1 MSDCKSIGKRIK
13 ICREALGLT
22 QAELAKKV
30 GYKSNTTI
38 NKIELD
44 INDIPL
50 SKVKEFAKALNTTTA
65 YLMGWE
71 DEGDL
76 PPYPNIM
83 PIKTKKFPLLG
94 EIACGEPIFATE
106 DRESYIEAGVD
117 IKADFCLK
125 AKGDSMINARIMDGD
140 IVFIRKQPTVNNG
153 QIAAVIIEDEATLKK
168 VYYYPEKAKLI
179 LQAENTNYEPLVY
192 IGEELNQIRIIGLAV
207 AFQSDVR

>member
-71 DEGDL
+71 DEDDL